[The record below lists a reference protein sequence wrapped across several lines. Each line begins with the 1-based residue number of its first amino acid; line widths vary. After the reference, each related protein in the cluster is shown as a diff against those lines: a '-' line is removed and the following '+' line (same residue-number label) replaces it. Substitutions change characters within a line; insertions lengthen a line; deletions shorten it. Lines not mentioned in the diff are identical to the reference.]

1 VSSYV
6 VDLVIL
12 MRALIS
18 IFVSVLVVA
27 AVTAQGRTDVPF
39 QVIDR
44 GTNSGEKES
53 GLKIFRTERAFEE
66 YLKDRGEEKA
76 QRLTKQIDWQT
87 EQVIVVFGGQQSSGG
102 FSVDVKRIA
111 SIDIQRLVV
120 EAKLNRPGPKQPV
133 TMALTT
139 PYVMIRTQRQVAA
152 IKVKFL
158 SD

>member
-1 VSSYV
+1 
-6 VDLVIL
+6 

-27 AVTAQGRTDVPF
+27 AVVAQGRADVPF

-44 GTNSGEKES
+44 GMNSGEEDS

-76 QRLTKQIDWQT
+76 QRIAKQIDWQT
-87 EQVIVVFGGQQSSGG
+87 EQVIVVFGGQQRSGG

-111 SIDIQRLVV
+111 SVDIQRLVV
-120 EAKLNRPGPKQPV
+120 EAKLNRPGPNQPV
-133 TMALTT
+133 TLALTT
-139 PYVMIRTQRQVAA
+139 PYVIIKTQRQVAA